1 MNTGRVSD
9 LPSALGEDG
18 AVERRLTGHKPA
30 IFLDY
35 DGVLTPIVDRPEDAV
50 MSDDM
55 RMTVRELATR
65 CPVCI
70 VTGRD
75 RAVVQQ
81 LMGVDD
87 LVVAGSHGFDIW
99 TPQRGS
105 ITDDRVSG
113 YVELITKVTERLR
126 EDVGAT
132 PGVRIEPKRAS
143 VAVHYRLV
151 APQDRDRVVKSVQT
165 LLAEHPDQ
173 VALTPGKMV
182 YEIKPNVDWD
192 KGKAVLH
199 LIDVLGLGGDDVM
212 PLYLGDDITDEDAFR
227 ALRARGIGIFV
238 GRADDPEVGDRET
251 AAQFVLGS
259 VDEVQRFLARLGR
272 Y

>member
-1 MNTGRVSD
+1 MNTRVSD
-9 LPSALGEDG
+9 LPSALGEDE
-18 AVERRLTGHKPA
+18 AVERQLTGRKPA
-30 IFLDY
+30 VFLDY

-55 RMTVRELATR
+55 RTTVRELAAR

-70 VTGRD
+70 ITGRD
-75 RAVVQQ
+75 RAVAQQ

-99 TPQRGS
+99 TPEEGS
-105 ITDDRVSG
+105 ITDDRVAG
-113 YVELITKVTERLR
+113 YLDLITKVTDRLR
-126 EDVGAT
+126 DDVGSI

-151 APQDRDRVVKSVQT
+151 APEDRDPIAKSVQT
-165 LLAEHPDQ
+165 LLGEHPDE

-192 KGKAVLH
+192 KGKAMLH
-199 LIDVLGLGGDDVM
+199 LIDVLGLRDDDMM

-227 ALRARGIGIFV
+227 ALRGRGIGIFV
-238 GRADDPEVGDRET
+238 GRADDPEVSDRET
-251 AAQFVLGS
+251 AAQFVLES
-259 VDEVQRFLARLGR
+259 VDEVQHFLTRLAR
-272 Y
+272 

>member
-1 MNTGRVSD
+1 MSTSRVSD
-9 LPSALGEDG
+9 LRSAVGEEET
-18 AVERRLTGHKPA
+18 VQRRLAGRKPA
-30 IFLDY
+30 VFLDY
-35 DGVLTPIVDRPEDAV
+35 DGVLTPIVDRPEDAL
-50 MSDDM
+50 MSEDM
-55 RMTVRELATR
+55 RRTVRELAAR

-70 VTGRD
+70 ITGRD
-75 RAVVQQ
+75 RAVAQQ

-99 TPQRGS
+99 TPQQGS

-113 YVELITKVTERLR
+113 YLDLITKVTDRLR
-126 EDVGAT
+126 ADVGSI

-143 VAVHYRLV
+143 VAVHYRQV
-151 APQDRDRVVKSVQT
+151 APQDRDRIADSVHR
-165 LLAEHPDQ
+165 LLAEHPDE

-199 LIDVLGLGGDDVM
+199 LIDVLGLGSDDVI

-227 ALRARGIGIFV
+227 ALQDRGIGIFV
-238 GRADDPEVGDRET
+238 GRADDPEVSDRET
-251 AAQFVLGS
+251 AAQFVLDS
-259 VDEVQRFLARLGR
+259 VDEVQRFLAGLGR
-272 Y
+272 

>member
-1 MNTGRVSD
+1 MNTSRVSD

-18 AVERRLTGHKPA
+18 SVERRLTGRKPA
-30 IFLDY
+30 VFLDY

-55 RMTVRELATR
+55 RTTVRSLATR

-70 VTGRD
+70 ITGRD
-75 RAVVQQ
+75 RAVAQQ

-99 TPQRGS
+99 TPRQGS
-105 ITDDRVSG
+105 ITDDRVAG
-113 YVELITKVTERLR
+113 YLDLITEVTDRLR
-126 EDVGAT
+126 DDVGSI

-143 VAVHYRLV
+143 VAVHYRLA
-151 APQDRDRVVKSVQT
+151 APQDRDRVAKSVQK
-165 LLAEHPDQ
+165 LLAEHPDE

-199 LIDVLGLGGDDVM
+199 LIDVLGLGDDVM
-212 PLYLGDDITDEDAFR
+212 PLYLGDDITDEDAFG
-227 ALRARGIGIFV
+227 ALRDRGIGIFV
-238 GRADDPEVGDRET
+238 GRADDPEVSDRET
-251 AAQFVLGS
+251 AAQFVLES
-259 VDEVQRFLARLGR
+259 VDEVQRFLTGLAR
-272 Y
+272 

>member
-1 MNTGRVSD
+1 MNNSKVSD
-9 LPSALGEDG
+9 LPSALGEDR
-18 AVERRLTGHKPA
+18 AVEHQLTGRNPA
-30 IFLDY
+30 VFLDY

-55 RMTVRELATR
+55 RVTLRQLATR
-65 CPVCI
+65 CSVCI
-70 VTGRD
+70 ITGRD
-75 RAVVQQ
+75 RAVAQQ

-99 TPQRGS
+99 TPQQGS
-105 ITDDRVSG
+105 ITDDRVAG
-113 YVELITKVTERLR
+113 YLDLITKVTDRLR
-126 EDVGAT
+126 DDVGSI

-151 APQDRDRVVKSVQT
+151 APADRDRIVKSVQT
-165 LLAEHPDQ
+165 LLAEHPDEI
-173 VALTPGKMV
+173 ALTPGKMV

-199 LIDVLGLGGDDVM
+199 LIDVLGLGDDVV

-227 ALRARGIGIFV
+227 ALQDRGIGIFV
-238 GRADDPEVGDRET
+238 GRADDPEVNDRET
-251 AAQFVLGS
+251 AAQFVLES
-259 VDEVQRFLARLGR
+259 VDEVQRFLTRLARR
-272 Y
+272 

>member
-1 MNTGRVSD
+1 VSD
-9 LPSALGEDG
+9 LPSALGADET
-18 AVERRLTGHKPA
+18 VQRRLAGRTPA
-30 IFLDY
+30 VFLDY
-35 DGVLTPIVDRPEDAV
+35 DGVLTPIVDRPEEAM
-50 MSDDM
+50 MSEDM
-55 RMTVRELATR
+55 RTTVRELATR

-70 VTGRD
+70 ITGRD
-75 RAVVQQ
+75 RAVAQQ

-99 TPQRGS
+99 TPQQGS

-113 YVELITKVTERLR
+113 YLDLITKVTDRLR
-126 EDVGAT
+126 DDVGSI

-143 VAVHYRLV
+143 VAVHYRQV
-151 APQDRDRVVKSVQT
+151 APQDRDHIADSVQT
-165 LLAEHPDQ
+165 LLAEHPDE

-199 LIDVLGLGGDDVM
+199 LIEVLGLGGDDVI

-227 ALRARGIGIFV
+227 ALQDRGIGIFV
-238 GRADDPEVGDRET
+238 GRAEDPEVSDRET
-251 AAQFVLGS
+251 AAQFVLDS
-259 VDEVQRFLARLGR
+259 VAEVQRFLTELGR
-272 Y
+272 